1 MGQFFIKL
9 RGHHLICLHF
19 FNGGGYSA
27 EFIENLKEALK
38 KAEAGEKI
46 EVQPGPDVI
55 CEKCPYLKE
64 ESCVYKEDSETKIRA
79 MDKKALE
86 LLRVKAG
93 TEINWQDMKDRIPW
107 VFAEWKET
115 YCKECTWKETCKNNS
130 FYNFLRQ
137 DF

>member
-1 MGQFFIKL
+1 MQQPFIKL

-46 EVQPGPDVI
+46 EVQPGPDNI
-55 CEKCPYLKE
+55 CKKCPHLKE
-64 ESCVYKEDSETKIRA
+64 DKCVYKEDSETKIRA

-86 LLRVKAG
+86 LLGIKTG
-93 TEINWQDMKDRIPW
+93 TEIKWQNLRERIPGI
-107 VFAEWKET
+107 FDKWKKK
-115 YCKECTWKETCKNNS
+115 YCTECTWKGICEENP
-130 FYNFLRQ
+130 FYILSG
-137 DF
+137 